1 MKKKVE
7 QDARYVASLDADE
20 TRERLAEIYAKALIG
35 AAKEMGASYKE
46 LWEEYDSFIDV
57 CNAFPALEKILA
69 SAITPA
75 EEKKRI
81 LDEVCV
87 SASPVFSNFLKV
99 LARRE
104 RFYML
109 RYIRKSCRELDK
121 IRRGSVPIQITTAT
135 SLSEET
141 KNSLTAN
148 LKKLVGG
155 EPEFSVKVD
164 PETIGGIIVRVG
176 DVVYDASIATQLNKV
191 RQDIIDRSA
200 HEIQNRRDCFRN
212 PEGN

>member
-57 CNAFPALEKILA
+57 CNAFPALEKILV
-69 SAITPA
+69 SAMTPT

-81 LDEVCV
+81 LDEICD

-109 RYIRKSCRELDK
+109 RYIRLSCRELDK

-148 LKKLVGG
+148 LRKLVGG
-155 EPEFSVKVD
+155 EPEFSVTVD

-191 RQDIIDRSA
+191 RQEMINRSA

>member
-1 MKKKVE
+1 
-7 QDARYVASLDADE
+7 
-20 TRERLAEIYAKALIG
+20 
-35 AAKEMGASYKE
+35 
-46 LWEEYDSFIDV
+46 
-57 CNAFPALEKILA
+57 
-69 SAITPA
+69 
-75 EEKKRI
+75 
-81 LDEVCV
+81 
-87 SASPVFSNFLKV
+87 
-99 LARRE
+99 
-104 RFYML
+104 ML
-109 RYIRKSCRELDK
+109 RYIRLSCRELDK

-155 EPEFSVKVD
+155 EPEFSVTVD

-191 RQDIIDRSA
+191 RQEMINRSA